1 MDFGG
6 MINKGM
12 DGVQISG
19 EIQWIEGIITSPDGS
34 TVADLR
40 EDVLLTEVV
49 LFEHIFRSSIS
60 GTLVITDTMEI
71 LSKFPFMGQEILTLR
86 FKTPS
91 PQMNE
96 LNIAR
101 DNIGDFLD
109 FTTMRFIINK
119 VPIRGAISNGAQT
132 YTLHFVSEH
141 GIIDSRKRISKSY
154 VKSKSNIIH
163 MEKIIDLERK
173 TQFINTCDAMIHARI
188 EGESFGL
195 SCAEFSIRN
204 KPIITWNG
212 SSDRNHIE
220 VLGEKGIYYSTPQE
234 LKDVLLSFD
243 KQPDKDWNAYRCFN
257 PHDAMKT
264 FDEVFLK

>member
-6 MINKGM
+6 TINKGM

-34 TVADLR
+34 TIADLR
-40 EDVLLTEVV
+40 EDILLTEIV
-49 LFEHIFRSSIS
+49 LFEHIFRSSMS
-60 GTLVITDTMEI
+60 GTLVVTDTMEI
-71 LSKFPFMGQEILTLR
+71 ISKFPFMGQEILTLR

-141 GIIDSRKRISKSY
+141 GIIDNRKKKSPFVDWKY
-154 VKSKSNIIH
+154 
-163 MEKIIDLERK
+163 
-173 TQFINTCDAMIHARI
+173 
-188 EGESFGL
+188 
-195 SCAEFSIRN
+195 
-204 KPIITWNG
+204 
-212 SSDRNHIE
+212 
-220 VLGEKGIYYSTPQE
+220 
-234 LKDVLLSFD
+234 
-243 KQPDKDWNAYRCFN
+243 PDW
-257 PHDAMKT
+257 
-264 FDEVFLK
+264 